1 VDRWL
6 VSSPMASVV
15 FLAIGAWAI
24 FQVVVAI
31 EKFIIQSSG
40 GRLMTGPN
48 VAGLTAGTLMM
59 YLTSLLI

>member
-1 VDRWL
+1 
-6 VSSPMASVV
+6 MASVV

>member
-1 VDRWL
+1 
-6 VSSPMASVV
+6 V

-40 GRLMTGPN
+40 ARLMTGPN
-48 VAGLTAGTLMM
+48 GAGLTTGTLII
-59 YLTSLLI
+59 YLT